1 MTIIQANMKTNGG
14 AMKMIRKL
22 SLLLLWFLSAWSSA
36 SLAQEKKLREPD
48 IHYQPSSP
56 AIVEAMLK
64 LAKVRPEDVVYDLG
78 CGDGRIVIE
87 AVKRYGARGVGIDID
102 PQRIKESR
110 ENAAAAGVTD
120 RATFRNE
127 DLFESDIRDATV
139 VTLFL
144 WGSVNIKLRPRLL
157 NELKPGTRVVS
168 HYWDMD
174 EWKFEKRIEV
184 EGHQI
189 YLWTIP
195 ERK

>member
-1 MTIIQANMKTNGG
+1 
-14 AMKMIRKL
+14 MIRKL